1 MLWPAQSVGSVRNNE
16 AIHKCRRI
24 LTLGALDHSDDV
36 HEGCRIHPGRE
47 LRDVTGIHHI
57 RLIHPRRGI
66 GVVGDA

>member
-1 MLWPAQSVGSVRNNE
+1 MPWPAQSVSSVRNNE

-24 LTLGALDHSDDV
+24 LTLGTIDQADV
-36 HEGCRIHPGRE
+36 NECFRIHPGRE
-47 LRDVTGIHHI
+47 LRDVTGLHHI